1 MNFLNSVG
9 DFKKFSPFFTSIFNF
24 ATLLLRKLS
33 ASIVLGK
40 EEKNMTFTYRY
51 RKQILIGICLFLVL
65 SVLGLSL
72 LFQKNDTK
80 KTSED
85 IVLNTEEEE
94 IEVKKPEEEEQIT
107 YYQVDIKGEINNP
120 GIYEVK
126 EGSRVIDVIRLA
138 GDLTSNADTSVLNL
152 SKKVKD
158 EMVIIVYSYDE
169 VANFTETK
177 EKEKIEQ
184 EACIKQSELIN
195 GACIDDSSLTNQEEN
210 SEPSTKI
217 SLNNATLE
225 ELMTL
230 NGIGE
235 SKAKAIITYRDT
247 VGAFKSIEELK
258 NVDGIG
264 DTLFDQIKENI
275 TT

>member
-80 KTSED
+80 KTSDD

-94 IEVKKPEEEEQIT
+94 IEVKEPAEEEQVA

-195 GACIDDSSLTNQEEN
+195 GACIGDSSLTNQEEN
-210 SEPSTKI
+210 SEPSIKI

-235 SKAKAIITYRDT
+235 SKAKAIIAYRDT

-264 DTLFDQIKENI
+264 DTLFEQIKENI